1 MATAY
6 DDLPDG
12 LVIADADAV
21 VTVVNP
27 AAERLLGTRADDL
40 VGKHVGEG
48 LGLRDEEGR
57 EWWACVRPYDGL
69 ETRTRL
75 VESAWFDLRGNE
87 VLVTANLVREHRC
100 GQLTSLVLS
109 LRDAGVR
116 RRADRSRSDLVATVA
131 HELRSPLTGVK
142 GFTSTLLAKWDR
154 FSESQRRLM
163 LETVD
168 ADADRLTRLIGEL
181 LDVARID
188 SGRLQLRRQP
198 VDIAAEVE
206 KITGR
211 YTGSDSGPITMHVER
226 VPEVWV
232 DPDKLAQVVI
242 NLLDNAG
249 RHGAG
254 KVELGIGPGTTHEV
268 DLWVQDEGPGIPE
281 DLRERVFAKFWRHGS
296 RTGTGLGLFIV
307 RGLVEAHGGTVWVET
322 AETGGA
328 RLRLSLPV
336 GRPEVMDD
344 RT

>member
-1 MATAY
+1 VATAY

-12 LVIADADAV
+12 LVIADADAI

-27 AAERLLGTRADDL
+27 AAERLLGSSADEL
-40 VGKHVGEG
+40 VGKHVGKS
-48 LGLRDEEGR
+48 LGLRDEEGQD
-57 EWWACVRPYDGL
+57 WWACIRPYDGL

-75 VESAWFDLRGNE
+75 VESAWYDVRGNE
-87 VLVTANLVREHRC
+87 VLVTANLVRERPC
-100 GQLTSLVLS
+100 GPVRSLVMS

-116 RRADRSRSDLVATVA
+116 RRADKSRSDLVATVA

-198 VDIAAEVE
+198 VDIVTEVE
-206 KITGR
+206 KITAR
-211 YTGSDSGPITMHVER
+211 YTGGDSGPVMVHAEP
-226 VPEVWV
+226 VPEVWA
-232 DPDKLAQVVI
+232 DPDKLAQVLI
-242 NLLDNAG
+242 NLLDNAV

-254 KVELGIGPGTTHEV
+254 KVDVGVGSGSARDV
-268 DLWVQDEGPGIPE
+268 DVWVQDEGAGIPE
-281 DLRERVFAKFWRHGS
+281 DLRERVFTKFWRHGS

-307 RGLVEAHGGTVWVET
+307 RGLVDAHGGTVWVET
-322 AETGGA
+322 AEGGGA
-328 RLRLSLPV
+328 RVRFSLPI
-336 GRPEVMDD
+336 GQPEALD
-344 RT
+344 

>member
-1 MATAY
+1 VATAY

-12 LVIADADAV
+12 LVIADADAIV
-21 VTVVNP
+21 RVVNP
-27 AAERLLGTRADDL
+27 AAERLLGTTSDEL
-40 VGKHVGEG
+40 VGKHLGEG
-48 LGLRDEEGR
+48 LGLRDEEGQ
-57 EWWACVRPYDGL
+57 EWWSCVRPYDGL
-69 ETRTRL
+69 ETRSRL
-75 VESAWFDLRGNE
+75 VESAWFDVRGNE
-87 VLVTANLVREHRC
+87 VLVTAKLVRDRSC
-100 GQLTSLVLS
+100 GPVQTMVLS

-142 GFTSTLLAKWDR
+142 GFTSTLLAKWER

-198 VDIAAEVE
+198 MDIVGEVE
-206 KITGR
+206 RIAGR
-211 YTGSDSGPITMHVER
+211 YGGDSGPVTVQATP
-226 VPEVWV
+226 VPEIWI

-242 NLLDNAG
+242 NLLDNAT
-249 RHGAG
+249 RHGDG
-254 KVELGIGPGTTHEV
+254 KVEVGIVPGDEQAV
-268 DLWVQDEGPGIPE
+268 EIWVQDEGPGIPE

-307 RGLVEAHGGTVWVET
+307 RGLVDAHGGKTWVET
-322 AETGGA
+322 GDSGGA
-328 RLRLSLPV
+328 RVRFSLPV
-336 GRPEVMDD
+336 GRPEALD
-344 RT
+344 

>member
-1 MATAY
+1 VATPY

-12 LVIADADAV
+12 LVIADADAIV
-21 VTVVNP
+21 RVVNP
-27 AAERLLGTRADDL
+27 AAERLLGTTADEL
-40 VGKHVGEG
+40 VGKHLGEG
-48 LGLRDEEGR
+48 LGLRDEEGQ
-57 EWWACVRPYDGL
+57 EWWSCIRPYDGL
-69 ETRTRL
+69 ETRSRL
-75 VESAWFDLRGNE
+75 VESAWFDVRGNE
-87 VLVTANLVREHRC
+87 VLVTAKLVRDRR
-100 GQLTSLVLS
+100 GGPVQTMVLS

-142 GFTSTLLAKWDR
+142 GFTSTLLAKWER

-198 VDIAAEVE
+198 MDIVGEVE
-206 KITGR
+206 RIAGR
-211 YTGSDSGPITMHVER
+211 YGGAESGPVTVQATP
-226 VPEVWV
+226 VPEIWI

-242 NLLDNAG
+242 NLLDNAT
-249 RHGAG
+249 RHGDG
-254 KVELGIGPGTTHEV
+254 KVEIGIVPGSEQAV
-268 DLWVQDEGPGIPE
+268 EIWVQDEGPGIPE

-307 RGLVEAHGGTVWVET
+307 RGLVEAHGGHAWVET
-322 AETGGA
+322 GDSGGA
-328 RLRLSLPV
+328 RVRFSLPV
-336 GRPEVMDD
+336 GRPEALD
-344 RT
+344 

>member
-12 LVIADADAV
+12 LVIADADAI

-27 AAERLLGTRADDL
+27 AAERLLRTRADDL
-40 VGKHVGEG
+40 VGKHVGES

-57 EWWACVRPYDGL
+57 EWWECIRPYQGL
-69 ETRTRL
+69 QTRSRL

-87 VLVTANLVREHRC
+87 VLVTGNLVRDRPC
-100 GQLTSLVLS
+100 GPVTSLVLA

-142 GFTSTLLAKWDR
+142 GFTSTLLAKWER

-198 VDIAAEVE
+198 VDIVKETQRIVD
-206 KITGR
+206 R
-211 YTGSDSGPITMHVER
+211 YSAGESRTVTVHTTS
-226 VPEVWV
+226 VPEIWV
-232 DPDKLAQVVI
+232 DPDKLAQVLI
-242 NLLDNAG
+242 NLLDNAI
-249 RHGAG
+249 RHGDGA
-254 KVELGIGPGTTHEV
+254 VELGIGAGSDHDV
-268 DLWVQDEGPGIPE
+268 DIWVQDEGPGIPE
-281 DLRERVFAKFWRHGS
+281 DERERVFAKFWRHGS

-307 RGLVEAHGGTVWVET
+307 RGLVQAHGGSVWVES
-322 AETGGA
+322 AESGGA
-328 RLRLSLPV
+328 RLRFSLPV
-336 GRPEVMDD
+336 GRPEAVD
-344 RT
+344 

>member
-1 MATAY
+1 MATPY

-12 LVIADADAV
+12 LVIADADAIV
-21 VTVVNP
+21 RVVNP
-27 AAERLLGTRADDL
+27 AAERLLGTTADEL
-40 VGKHVGEG
+40 VGKHLGEG
-48 LGLRDEEGR
+48 LGLRDEEGQ
-57 EWWACVRPYDGL
+57 EWWSCIRPYDGL
-69 ETRTRL
+69 ETRSRL
-75 VESAWFDLRGNE
+75 VESAWFDVRGNE
-87 VLVTANLVREHRC
+87 VLVTAKLVRDRRA
-100 GQLTSLVLS
+100 GPVQTMVLS

-142 GFTSTLLAKWDR
+142 GFTSTLLAKWER

-198 VDIAAEVE
+198 MDIVGEVE
-206 KITGR
+206 RIAGR
-211 YTGSDSGPITMHVER
+211 YGGVESGPVTVQATP
-226 VPEVWV
+226 VPEIWI

-242 NLLDNAG
+242 NLLDNAT
-249 RHGAG
+249 RHGDG
-254 KVELGIGPGTTHEV
+254 KVEIGIVPGSEQAV
-268 DLWVQDEGPGIPE
+268 EIWVQDEGPGIPE

-307 RGLVEAHGGTVWVET
+307 RGLVEAHGGHAWVET
-322 AETGGA
+322 GDSGGA
-328 RLRLSLPV
+328 RVRFSLPV
-336 GRPEVMDD
+336 GRPEALD
-344 RT
+344 

>member
-1 MATAY
+1 VGTAY
-6 DDLPDG
+6 DELPDG
-12 LVIADADAV
+12 LVIADPDAI
-21 VTVVNP
+21 VTVVNS
-27 AAERLLGTRADDL
+27 AAERLLGTSADDL
-40 VGKHVGEG
+40 VGKHVGES
-48 LGLRDEEGR
+48 LGLRDEEGQD
-57 EWWACVRPYDGL
+57 WWSCIRPYEGL

-75 VESAWFDLRGNE
+75 VESSWFDLRGNE
-87 VLVTANLVREHRC
+87 VLVTANLVREQPC
-100 GQLTSLVLS
+100 GPVTQLVMA

-142 GFTSTLLAKWDR
+142 GFTSTLLAKWER

-198 VDIAAEVE
+198 VDIVAEVE
-206 KITGR
+206 KIAGR
-211 YTGSDSGPITMHVER
+211 YTGGDSGPIAVSAQP

-232 DPDKLAQVVI
+232 DPDKLTQVVI
-242 NLLDNAG
+242 NLLDNAV
-249 RHGAG
+249 RHGDGA
-254 KVELGIGPGTTHEV
+254 VELGIGPGSDHDV
-268 DLWVQDEGPGIPE
+268 DIWVQDEGAGIPE

-307 RGLVEAHGGTVWVET
+307 RGLVEAHGGDVWVES
-322 AETGGA
+322 AESGGA
-328 RLRLSLPV
+328 RVRFGLPV
-336 GRPEVMDD
+336 GRPETMD
-344 RT
+344 

>member
-1 MATAY
+1 VATAY

-12 LVIADADAV
+12 LVIADADAI

-27 AAERLLGTRADDL
+27 AAERLLRVGADEL
-40 VGKHVGEG
+40 VGKHIGKS
-48 LGLRDEEGR
+48 LGLRDEEGQD
-57 EWWACVRPYDGL
+57 WWTCMRPYDGL
-69 ETRTRL
+69 QTRTRL
-75 VESAWFDLRGNE
+75 VESAWFDVRGNE
-87 VLVTANLVREHRC
+87 VLLTANLVRERPC
-100 GQLTSLVLS
+100 GPVSSLVLS

-142 GFTSTLLAKWDR
+142 GFTSTLLAKWER

-198 VDIAAEVE
+198 LDIATEVE
-206 KITGR
+206 KIAGR
-211 YTGSDSGPITMHVER
+211 YSGGDGGPVEVEAEP

-242 NLLDNAG
+242 NLLDNAV
-249 RHGAG
+249 RHGEG
-254 KVELGIGPGTTHEV
+254 KVEVYIGPGSAYDV
-268 DLWVQDEGPGIPE
+268 DVWVQDEGSGIPE

-307 RGLVEAHGGTVWVET
+307 RGLVDAHGGTVWVET
-322 AETGGA
+322 AQSGGA
-328 RLRLSLPV
+328 RVRLSLPI
-336 GRPEVMDD
+336 GRPEALD
-344 RT
+344 

>member
-1 MATAY
+1 VANAY
-6 DDLPDG
+6 DVLPDG
-12 LVIADADAV
+12 LVVADADAI
-21 VTVVNP
+21 VTAVNP
-27 AAERLLGTRADDL
+27 AAERLLGTKAEDL
-40 VGKHVGEG
+40 VGKHVGES
-48 LGLRDEEGR
+48 LGLRDEEGQD
-57 EWWACVRPYDGL
+57 WWSCIRPYDGL

-87 VLVTANLVREHRC
+87 VLVTGNLVRERPC
-100 GQLTSLVLS
+100 GPVSSLVLS

-116 RRADRSRSDLVATVA
+116 RRADKSRSDLVATVA

-142 GFTSTLLAKWDR
+142 GFTSTLLAKWER

-198 VDIAAEVE
+198 VDLVAEVRRIAGRYVGGDSAPVTVDAAE
-206 KITGR
+206 GL
-211 YTGSDSGPITMHVER
+211 
-226 VPEVWV
+226 PEVWV

-242 NLLDNAG
+242 NLLDNAT

-254 KVELGIGPGTTHEV
+254 RVEIGIGPGSRHDI
-268 DLWVQDEGPGIPE
+268 DLWVQDEGTGIPE

-307 RGLVEAHGGTVWVET
+307 RGLVDAHGGEVWVENSDS
-322 AETGGA
+322 GGA
-328 RLRLSLPV
+328 RIRLSLPV
-336 GRPEVMDD
+336 ARPESLD
-344 RT
+344 

>member
-1 MATAY
+1 VATAY

-12 LVIADADAV
+12 LVIADADAI
-21 VTVVNP
+21 VTSVNP
-27 AAERLLGTRADDL
+27 AAERLLGTTADDL
-40 VGKHVGEG
+40 VGKHVGKS
-48 LGLRDEEGR
+48 LGFRDEEGQD
-57 EWWACVRPYDGL
+57 WWTCVRPYDGL
-69 ETRTRL
+69 ATRTRL

-87 VLVTANLVREHRC
+87 VLVTANLVRDRPC
-100 GQLTSLVLS
+100 GPVTTLVLS

-142 GFTSTLLAKWDR
+142 GFTSTLLAKWER

-198 VDIAAEVE
+198 LDVVAEVE

-211 YTGSDSGPITMHVER
+211 YSGADSTTVSLHTKP

-232 DPDKLAQVVI
+232 DPDKLAQVLI
-242 NLLDNAG
+242 NLLDNAI
-249 RHGAG
+249 RHGEG
-254 KVELGIGPGTTHEV
+254 KVEVNVGPGSTHAV
-268 DLWVQDEGPGIPE
+268 DVWVQDEGSGIPE
-281 DLRERVFAKFWRHGS
+281 DLRERVFTKFWRHGS

-307 RGLVEAHGGTVWVET
+307 RGLVDAHGGTVWVESGDG
-322 AETGGA
+322 GGA
-328 RLRLSLPV
+328 RVRFSLPV
-336 GRPEVMDD
+336 GRPEALD
-344 RT
+344 

>member
-1 MATAY
+1 VATAY

-12 LVIADADAV
+12 LVIADADAI
-21 VTVVNP
+21 VTAVNP
-27 AAERLLGTRADDL
+27 AAERLLGTSAADL
-40 VGKHVGEG
+40 VGKHVGKS
-48 LGLRDEEGR
+48 LGFRDEEGQD
-57 EWWACVRPYDGL
+57 WWSCVRPYEGL

-75 VESAWFDLRGNE
+75 VESAWYDLRGNE
-87 VLVTANLVREHRC
+87 VLVTANLVRDHPL
-100 GQLTSLVLS
+100 GPVTSLVLS

-142 GFTSTLLAKWDR
+142 GFTSTLLAKWER

-198 VDIAAEVE
+198 MDIVSEVE

-211 YTGSDSGPITMHVER
+211 YNGADSANVSLHTEP
-226 VPEVWV
+226 VPEIWV
-232 DPDKLAQVVI
+232 DPDKLAQVLI
-242 NLLDNAG
+242 NLLDNAV
-249 RHGAG
+249 RHGEG
-254 KVELGIGPGTTHEV
+254 KVDVSVGPGSTHDV
-268 DLWVQDEGPGIPE
+268 DIWVQDEGSGIPD

-307 RGLVEAHGGTVWVET
+307 RGLVDAHGGTVWVESGDS
-322 AETGGA
+322 GGA
-328 RLRLSLPV
+328 RVRFSLPI
-336 GRPEVMDD
+336 GRPEALD
-344 RT
+344 

>member
-12 LVIADADAV
+12 LVIADADAI

-27 AAERLLGTRADDL
+27 AAERLLGSTADDL
-40 VGKHVGEG
+40 VGKHVGKS
-48 LGLRDEEGR
+48 LGLRDEEGQD
-57 EWWACVRPYDGL
+57 WWTCIRPYEGL

-87 VLVTANLVREHRC
+87 VLVTANLVRDRPC
-100 GQLTSLVLS
+100 GPVTTLVLS

-142 GFTSTLLAKWDR
+142 GFTSTLLAKWER

-198 VDIAAEVE
+198 LDVVAEVE

-211 YTGSDSGPITMHVER
+211 YSGADSAQVSLHTEP

-232 DPDKLAQVVI
+232 DPDKLAQVLI
-242 NLLDNAG
+242 NLLDNAV
-249 RHGAG
+249 RHGDG
-254 KVELGIGPGTTHEV
+254 KVDVNVGPGSTHDV
-268 DLWVQDEGPGIPE
+268 DIWVQDEGPGIPD

-307 RGLVEAHGGTVWVET
+307 RGLVDAHNGTVWVET
-322 AETGGA
+322 GDSGGA
-328 RLRLSLPV
+328 RVRFSLPV
-336 GRPEVMDD
+336 GRPEALD
-344 RT
+344 

>member
-1 MATAY
+1 VGTAY

-12 LVIADADAV
+12 LVIADPDAV
-21 VTVVNP
+21 VTVVNT
-27 AAERLLGTRADDL
+27 AAERLLGTTADDL
-40 VGKHVGEG
+40 VGKHVGES
-48 LGLRDEEGR
+48 LGLRDEEGQD
-57 EWWACVRPYDGL
+57 WWSCVRPYDGL

-75 VESAWFDLRGNE
+75 VESSWFDLRGNE
-87 VLVTANLVREHRC
+87 VLVTANLVRDRPC
-100 GQLTSLVLS
+100 GPVARLVLA

-142 GFTSTLLAKWDR
+142 GFTSTLLAKWER

-198 VDIAAEVE
+198 VDVVAEVE
-206 KITGR
+206 KIAGR
-211 YTGSDSGPITMHVER
+211 YTGGDSGPITVTSSP

-232 DPDKLAQVVI
+232 DPDKLTQVVI
-242 NLLDNAG
+242 NLLDNAV
-249 RHGAG
+249 RHGDGA
-254 KVELGIGPGTTHEV
+254 VELGIAPGKEGV
-268 DLWVQDEGPGIPE
+268 DVWVQDEGTGIPE

-307 RGLVEAHGGTVWVET
+307 RGLVDAHGGTVWVES
-322 AETGGA
+322 AESGGA
-328 RLRLSLPV
+328 RVRFELPV
-336 GRPEVMDD
+336 GRPEALD
-344 RT
+344 

>member
-21 VTVVNP
+21 VTMVNP
-27 AAERLLGTRADDL
+27 AAERLLGTTAEDL
-40 VGKHVGEG
+40 VGKHVGKS
-48 LGLRDEEGR
+48 LGFRDEEGQD
-57 EWWACVRPYDGL
+57 WWACVRPYDGL

-87 VLVTANLVREHRC
+87 VLVTANLVRERAC
-100 GQLTSLVLS
+100 GPVTTLVLS

-142 GFTSTLLAKWDR
+142 GFTSTLLAKWER

-198 VDIAAEVE
+198 LDLVAEVE

-211 YTGSDSGPITMHVER
+211 YSGVDATMVALHTDP

-232 DPDKLAQVVI
+232 DPDKLAQVLI
-242 NLLDNAG
+242 NLLDNAV
-249 RHGAG
+249 RHGEG
-254 KVELGIGPGTTHEV
+254 KVDVSVGPGSTHDV
-268 DLWVQDEGPGIPE
+268 DIWVEDEGPGIPE

-307 RGLVEAHGGTVWVET
+307 RGLVDAHGGTVWVET
-322 AETGGA
+322 GDSGGA
-328 RLRLSLPV
+328 RVRFSLPI
-336 GRPEVMDD
+336 GRPEALD
-344 RT
+344 

>member
-1 MATAY
+1 MGTAY

-12 LVIADADAV
+12 LVIADPDAV
-21 VTVVNP
+21 VTVVNA
-27 AAERLLGTRADDL
+27 AAERLLGTSADDL
-40 VGKHVGEG
+40 VGKHVGES
-48 LGLRDEEGR
+48 LGLRDEEGQD
-57 EWWACVRPYDGL
+57 WWTCVRPYEGL
-69 ETRTRL
+69 QTRTRL
-75 VESAWFDLRGNE
+75 VESSWFDLRGNE
-87 VLVTANLVREHRC
+87 VLVTANLVREQPC
-100 GQLTSLVLS
+100 GPVSQLVLA

-142 GFTSTLLAKWDR
+142 GFTSTLLAKWER

-198 VDIAAEVE
+198 VDIVAEVE
-206 KITGR
+206 KIAGR
-211 YTGSDSGPITMHVER
+211 YTGGDSGPIVVTAQP

-232 DPDKLAQVVI
+232 DPDKLTQVVI
-242 NLLDNAG
+242 NLLDNAV
-249 RHGAG
+249 RHGDGA
-254 KVELGIGPGTTHEV
+254 VELGIGPGADHDV
-268 DLWVQDEGPGIPE
+268 DIWVQDEGQGIPE

-307 RGLVEAHGGTVWVET
+307 RGLVEAHGGDVWVESG
-322 AETGGA
+322 ESGGA
-328 RLRLSLPV
+328 RVRFGLPI
-336 GRPEVMDD
+336 GRPETMD
-344 RT
+344 

>member
-1 MATAY
+1 MATPY

-12 LVIADADAV
+12 LVIADADAIV
-21 VTVVNP
+21 RVVNP
-27 AAERLLGTRADDL
+27 AAERLLGTTADEL
-40 VGKHVGEG
+40 VGKHLGEG
-48 LGLRDEEGR
+48 LGLRDEEGQ
-57 EWWACVRPYDGL
+57 EWWSCIRPYDGL
-69 ETRTRL
+69 ETRSRL
-75 VESAWFDLRGNE
+75 VESAWFDVRGNE
-87 VLVTANLVREHRC
+87 VLVTAKLVRDRR
-100 GQLTSLVLS
+100 GGPVQTMVLS

-142 GFTSTLLAKWDR
+142 GFTSTLLAKWER

-198 VDIAAEVE
+198 MDIVGEVE
-206 KITGR
+206 RIAGR
-211 YTGSDSGPITMHVER
+211 YGGAESGPVTVQATP
-226 VPEVWV
+226 VPEIWI

-242 NLLDNAG
+242 NLLDNAT
-249 RHGAG
+249 RHGDG
-254 KVELGIGPGTTHEV
+254 KVEIGIVPGSAQAVEI
-268 DLWVQDEGPGIPE
+268 WVQDEGPGIPE

-307 RGLVEAHGGTVWVET
+307 RGLVEAHGGHAWVET
-322 AETGGA
+322 GDSGGA
-328 RLRLSLPV
+328 RVRFSLPV
-336 GRPEVMDD
+336 GRPEALD
-344 RT
+344 

>member
-1 MATAY
+1 MANAY
-6 DDLPDG
+6 DELPDG
-12 LVIADADAV
+12 LVIADADAI

-27 AAERLLGTRADDL
+27 AAERLLKTTADEL

-48 LGLRDEEGR
+48 LGLRDEEGQD
-57 EWWACVRPYDGL
+57 WWTCVRPYDGL
-69 ETRTRL
+69 QTRTRL
-75 VESAWFDLRGNE
+75 VESSWYDLRGNE
-87 VLVTANLVREHRC
+87 LLVTATLIRDRPRGRVI
-100 GQLTSLVLS
+100 SVVLS
-109 LRDAGVR
+109 LRDAAVR

-142 GFTSTLLAKWDR
+142 GFTSTLLSKWER

-198 VDIAAEVE
+198 LDLVSQIEQ
-206 KITGR
+206 ITRR
-211 YTGSDSGPITMHVER
+211 YHGGDGKPVTLNAQD

-232 DPDKLAQVVI
+232 DPDKLTQVVI
-242 NLLDNAG
+242 NLLDNAQ
-249 RHGAG
+249 RHGDGPVRVGVGAG
-254 KVELGIGPGTTHEV
+254 ADHAVDVWVE
-268 DLWVQDEGPGIPE
+268 DDGPGIPE

-307 RGLVEAHGGTVWVET
+307 RGLVEAHGGHVWIES
-322 AETGGA
+322 AESGGA
-328 RLRLSLPV
+328 RVRFGLPT
-336 GRPEVMDD
+336 GRPEALD
-344 RT
+344 

>member
-1 MATAY
+1 MGTAY

-12 LVIADADAV
+12 LVIADPDAI
-21 VTVVNP
+21 VTVVNS
-27 AAERLLGTRADDL
+27 AAERLLGTSADDL
-40 VGKHVGEG
+40 VGKHVGES
-48 LGLRDEEGR
+48 LGLRDEEGQD
-57 EWWACVRPYDGL
+57 WWSCIRPYEGL

-75 VESAWFDLRGNE
+75 VESSWFDLRGNE
-87 VLVTANLVREHRC
+87 VLVTANLVREHPC
-100 GQLTSLVLS
+100 GPVSRLVLA

-142 GFTSTLLAKWDR
+142 GFTSTLLAKWER

-198 VDIAAEVE
+198 VDIVAEVE
-206 KITGR
+206 KIAGR
-211 YTGSDSGPITMHVER
+211 YTGGDSGPIAVSAQP

-232 DPDKLAQVVI
+232 DPDKLTQVVI
-242 NLLDNAG
+242 NLLDNAV
-249 RHGAG
+249 RHGDGA
-254 KVELGIGPGTTHEV
+254 VELGIGPGSDHDV
-268 DLWVQDEGPGIPE
+268 DIWVQDEGPGIPE

-307 RGLVEAHGGTVWVET
+307 RGLVEAHGGHAWVET
-322 AETGGA
+322 GDSGGA
-328 RLRLSLPV
+328 RVRFSLPV
-336 GRPEVMDD
+336 GRPEALD
-344 RT
+344 

>member
-27 AAERLLGTRADDL
+27 AAERLLGTTADDL
-40 VGKHVGEG
+40 VGKHVGES
-48 LGLRDEEGR
+48 LGLRDEEGQD
-57 EWWACVRPYDGL
+57 WWACVRPYDGL
-69 ETRTRL
+69 QTRTRL

-87 VLVTANLVREHRC
+87 VLVTANLVRERPL
-100 GQLTSLVLS
+100 GPLTSLVLS

-116 RRADRSRSDLVATVA
+116 RRADKSRSDLVATVA

-142 GFTSTLLAKWDR
+142 GFTSTLLAKWER

-198 VDIAAEVE
+198 VDIVSEAE
-206 KITGR
+206 KIAGR
-211 YTGSDSGPITMHVER
+211 YSGGDGKPVTLESVE
-226 VPEVWV
+226 VPEIWV
-232 DPDKLAQVVI
+232 DPDKFAQVVI
-242 NLLDNAG
+242 NLLDNAV
-249 RHGAG
+249 RHGEGA
-254 KVELGIGPGTTHEV
+254 VELGVGTGSEHDV
-268 DLWVQDEGPGIPE
+268 DVWVQDEGPGIPE
-281 DLRERVFAKFWRHGS
+281 DLRERVFAKFWRHGT

-328 RLRLSLPV
+328 RVRFSLPV
-336 GRPEVMDD
+336 GRPEALD
-344 RT
+344 

>member
-12 LVIADADAV
+12 LVIADADAI

-27 AAERLLGTRADDL
+27 AAERLLGTSADEL
-40 VGKHVGEG
+40 VGRHIGKS
-48 LGLRDEEGR
+48 LGLRDEQGED
-57 EWWACVRPYDGL
+57 WWTCIRPYDGL
-69 ETRTRL
+69 QIRTRL
-75 VESAWFDLRGNE
+75 VESAWYDVRGNE
-87 VLVTANLVREHRC
+87 VLVTANLVRERPC
-100 GQLTSLVLS
+100 GPVTSLVMS
-109 LRDAGVR
+109 LRDATAR

-142 GFTSTLLAKWDR
+142 GFTSTLLAKWER

-198 VDIAAEVE
+198 LDVVAEVE
-206 KITGR
+206 KIAVR
-211 YTGSDSGPITMHVER
+211 YTGGDGGPVPVHTEP
-226 VPEVWV
+226 VPEVWA
-232 DPDKLAQVVI
+232 DPDKLAQVLI
-242 NLLDNAG
+242 NLLDNAV

-254 KVELGIGPGTTHEV
+254 KVEVGVVPGSAH
-268 DLWVQDEGPGIPE
+268 DLDVWVQDEGPGIPE
-281 DLRERVFAKFWRHGS
+281 DLRERVFTKFWRHGS

-307 RGLVEAHGGTVWVET
+307 RGLVDAHGGSVWVESGGS
-322 AETGGA
+322 GGA
-328 RLRLSLPV
+328 RVRFSLPI
-336 GRPEVMDD
+336 GQPEALD
-344 RT
+344 

>member
-21 VTVVNP
+21 VTVVNR
-27 AAERLLGTRADDL
+27 AAERLLRTSADDL
-40 VGKHVGEG
+40 VGKHVGES
-48 LGLRDEEGR
+48 LGLRDEEGL
-57 EWWACVRPYDGL
+57 EWWSCVRPYDGL
-69 ETRTRL
+69 RTRSRL
-75 VESAWFDLRGNE
+75 VESAWFDVRGNE
-87 VLVTANLVREHRC
+87 VLVTANLVRERPC
-100 GQLTSLVLS
+100 GPLTSLVLS

-198 VDIAAEVE
+198 IDVVAEVE
-206 KITGR
+206 KIAGR
-211 YTGSDSGPITMHVER
+211 YPAGDSGRITVTTSP
-226 VPEVWV
+226 VPEIWA

-242 NLLDNAG
+242 NLLDNAV
-249 RHGAG
+249 RHGEGA
-254 KVELGIGPGTTHEV
+254 VELGIGAGSRHAV

-307 RGLVEAHGGTVWVET
+307 RGLVQAHGGSVWVET
-322 AETGGA
+322 AEGGGA
-328 RLRLSLPV
+328 RVRLSLPV
-336 GRPEVMDD
+336 GRPEAMD
-344 RT
+344 

>member
-1 MATAY
+1 VVTAY

-12 LVIADADAV
+12 LVIADADAI

-27 AAERLLGTRADDL
+27 AAERLLATTADDL
-40 VGKHVGEG
+40 VGKHVGKS
-48 LGLRDEEGR
+48 LGLRDEEGQD
-57 EWWACVRPYDGL
+57 WWACIRPYEGL

-75 VESAWFDLRGNE
+75 VESAWFDVRGNE
-87 VLVTANLVREHRC
+87 VLVTANLLREHPC
-100 GQLTSLVLS
+100 GPLTMLVLS

-142 GFTSTLLAKWDR
+142 GFTSTLLAKWER

-198 VDIAAEVE
+198 MDLVAEVE

-211 YTGSDSGPITMHVER
+211 YTGVDSGNVSLHTEP

-232 DPDKLAQVVI
+232 DPDKLTQVLI
-242 NLLDNAG
+242 NLLDNAV
-249 RHGAG
+249 RHGDG
-254 KVELGIGPGTTHEV
+254 KVDVSVGPGSTHDV
-268 DLWVQDEGPGIPE
+268 DIWVQDEGSGIPE

-307 RGLVEAHGGTVWVET
+307 RGLVDAHGGTVWVET
-322 AETGGA
+322 ADSGGA
-328 RLRLSLPV
+328 RVRFSLPI
-336 GRPEVMDD
+336 GRPEALD
-344 RT
+344 

>member
-1 MATAY
+1 VATAY
-6 DDLPDG
+6 DVLPDG

-27 AAERLLGTRADDL
+27 AAERLLGTSADEL
-40 VGKHVGEG
+40 VGKHIGKS
-48 LGLRDEEGR
+48 LGLRDEEGQD
-57 EWWACVRPYDGL
+57 WWTCTRPYDGL
-69 ETRTRL
+69 QTRTRL
-75 VESAWFDLRGNE
+75 VESAWYDVRGNE
-87 VLVTANLVREHRC
+87 VLVTANLVRDRRC
-100 GQLTSLVLS
+100 GPVTSLVLA
-109 LRDAGVR
+109 LRDAAVR

-142 GFTSTLLAKWDR
+142 GFTSTLLAKWER

-198 VDIAAEVE
+198 LDIVAEVE
-206 KITGR
+206 KIADR
-211 YTGSDSGPITMHVER
+211 YTGGDTGPVTVHTET

-232 DPDKLAQVVI
+232 DPDKLTQIVI
-242 NLLDNAG
+242 NLLDNAT
-249 RHGAG
+249 RHGEG
-254 KVELGIGPGTTHEV
+254 KVELCIVPGSVRDV

-307 RGLVEAHGGTVWVET
+307 RGLVDAHGGTVWVET
-322 AETGGA
+322 GDNGGA
-328 RLRLSLPV
+328 RVRLSLPI
-336 GRPEVMDD
+336 GRPEALD
-344 RT
+344 

>member
-12 LVIADADAV
+12 LVIADADAL
-21 VTVVNP
+21 VTLVNR
-27 AAERLLGTRADDL
+27 AAERLLGTSAADL
-40 VGKHVGEG
+40 VGKHVGES
-48 LGLRDEEGR
+48 LGLRNEEGQD
-57 EWWACVRPYDGL
+57 WWTCVRPYDGL
-69 ETRTRL
+69 VTRTRL
-75 VESAWFDLRGNE
+75 VENTWFDPRGNE
-87 VLVTANLVREHRC
+87 MLVTGNIVREHPA
-100 GQLTSLVLS
+100 GGVQSLVLS

-198 VDIAAEVE
+198 VDLVAEV
-206 KITGR
+206 KRMVDR
-211 YTGSDSGPITMHVER
+211 YGAGDAGPVALEAAP

-232 DPDKLAQVVI
+232 DPDKLAQVLI
-242 NLLDNAG
+242 NLLDNAV

-254 KVELGIGPGTTHEV
+254 RVEVGIGTGSKHAVEV
-268 DLWVQDEGPGIPE
+268 WVQDEGGGIPE

-307 RGLVEAHGGTVWVET
+307 RGLVDAHGGTVWVET

-328 RLRLSLPV
+328 RVRFGLPV
-336 GRPEVMDD
+336 GRPEALD
-344 RT
+344 